1 MKYTGTKTLD
11 AVPMSRGEYNNLR
24 GWTIPENEDPNDPGY
39 KVVYEDGYVSWSPK
53 DTFEKTYRISETPLD
68 RVRNEQEDLEKKLQA
83 LTAFAKGKVFNTLE
97 VRMQVMLS
105 EQIKAMSD
113 YGWILTQRIKMM
125 EMQHA

>member
-11 AVPMSRGEYNNLR
+11 AVPMSRGEYNTLR

-39 KVVYEDGYVSWSPK
+39 KVVYEDGYISWSPK
-53 DTFEKTYRISETPLD
+53 DTFEKAYRISETPLN
-68 RVRNEQEDLEKKLQA
+68 RLRIEQEDLEKKLQA

-125 EMQHA
+125 DK

>member
-11 AVPMSRGEYNNLR
+11 AVPMSRGEYNTLR

-53 DTFEKTYRISETPLD
+53 DTFEKAYRISETPLN
-68 RVRNEQEDLEKKLQA
+68 RLRIEQEDLEKKLQA

-125 EMQHA
+125 DK